1 MYEHRWERPIP
12 RRAFLL
18 RMARHGGIAAVVLS
32 VSLVVGI
39 VGYHAFERL
48 SVVDGFLNS
57 AMLLGGM
64 GPVDPPK
71 SVGGKIFAGFYALY
85 AGLVFITLA
94 SLLGAPIF
102 HRLLHRFHWEEQEKG
117 DQADQDDSGDDDDK
131 KSNQPAVK

>member
-1 MYEHRWERPIP
+1 MYEQRWERPIP

-18 RMARHGGIAAVVLS
+18 RMARHGGIAAAVLA
-32 VSLVVGI
+32 VSLLVGI

-48 SVVDGFLNS
+48 SVIDGFLNS

-71 SVGGKIFAGFYALY
+71 TNAGKLFAGFYALY

-117 DQADQDDSGDDDDK
+117 KKDKEDQGDDGA
-131 KSNQPAVK
+131 QE